1 MYVSRIIS
9 VAAVENGLGCGR
21 TRREGERER
30 ERERESGRDD
40 GVCFWS
46 LSAEL
51 VKYEK
56 MSNTNFR

>member
-21 TRREGERER
+21 TRREGK
-30 ERERESGRDD
+30 RESGRDG